1 MRILV
6 KLPTRERP
14 QRLMEAYQAA
24 QGKAHDRSRLQWM
37 FAVDKDDHTAPLDL
51 LNQYGIVIQGERKT
65 KIEACNR
72 GVAIYGGDWDIV
84 VLLSDDMLC
93 RVYGWD
99 EIIRQDMSKHFPD
112 TDGCLWYPDGYQD
125 RLCTLP
131 VMGRKYFDRFGYI
144 YHPSYKSLWCDNEQ
158 HEVAEAQGKLWKSH
172 KTLFEHM
179 HCVWG
184 KSKRDALYQH
194 NESLD
199 PIDRKNFNERK
210 ALGFPK

>member
-14 QRLMEAYQAA
+14 QRLMEAYRAA
-24 QGKAHDRSRLQWM
+24 ISKAKEPKSLSWL
-37 FAVDKDDHTAPLDL
+37 FAVDDDDKTAPIYF
-51 LNQYGIVIQGERKT
+51 LNQIGEVATGPRIS

-72 GVAIYGGDWDIV
+72 GMPGDKPWDIV
-84 VLLSDDMLC
+84 VLMSDDMLC
-93 RVYGWD
+93 RVDGWD
-99 EIIRQDMSKHFPD
+99 EIIRQDMAQHFPD

-131 VMGRKYFDRFGYI
+131 VMGRAYFDHFGYI

-158 HEVAEAQGKLWKSH
+158 HEVAEAQGKLWKSD

-184 KSKRDALYQH
+184 KSKRDDLYKH
-194 NESLD
+194 NNRF
-199 PIDRKNFNERK
+199 DRVDHDTYIRRK
-210 ALGFPK
+210 ALNFSM

>member
-1 MRILV
+1 
-6 KLPTRERP
+6 
-14 QRLMEAYQAA
+14 MEAYQAA
-24 QGKAHDRSRLQWM
+24 VKKAKEPRSLSWL
-37 FAVDKDDHTAPLDL
+37 FAVDDDDETAPHYF
-51 LNQYGIVIQGERKT
+51 LNQIGEVVTGPRVS

-72 GVAIYGGDWDIV
+72 GVSNRTWDIV

-93 RVYGWD
+93 RVDGWD
-99 EIIRQDMSKHFPD
+99 QIIREDMAQHFPD

-131 VMGRKYFDRFGYI
+131 VMGRAYFDRFGYI

-158 HEVAEAQGKLWKSH
+158 HEVAEAQGKLWKSDN
-172 KTLFEHM
+172 TLFEHM

-184 KSKRDALYQH
+184 KSKKDDLYKH

-199 PIDRKNFNERK
+199 PIDRKNFHERK
-210 ALGFPK
+210 ELGFPK